1 MVGRSEPWV
10 GGIADRLAA
19 RNMSVGVPSRR
30 RLDPG
35 NRRPPAPQRSVGSLM
50 VGFALPKEGT
60 SLRSISLRSPRRR
73 RLDSGNRRP
82 RRPPESLRSKAMPSL
97 PENVPLSG
105 RDASQLPG
113 QG

>member
-19 RNMSVGVPSRR
+19 RNMSVGVPT
-30 RLDPG
+30 
-35 NRRPPAPQRSVGSLM
+35 APQRSVGSLM

-60 SLRSISLRSPRRR
+60 SLRSISLRS
-73 RLDSGNRRP
+73 P

>member
-19 RNMSVGVPSRR
+19 RNMSVGVPT
-30 RLDPG
+30 
-35 NRRPPAPQRSVGSLM
+35 APQRSVGSLM

>member
-60 SLRSISLRSPRRR
+60 SLRSISLRSPRR
-73 RLDSGNRRP
+73 
-82 RRPPESLRSKAMPSL
+82 PPESLRSKAMPSL